1 MSALGKKKQERYY
14 EIFVEM
20 ARFSCD
26 AAIFLR
32 EILGDFKIDRIEA
45 DMEKMHA
52 IEHDGDVSR
61 HQMTK
66 LLAAEFIPP
75 IEREDIMAM
84 SEAIDTVTDKVEDVL
99 QRLYM
104 LNVQE
109 IRKDA
114 IVIADV
120 VLKSCDALRDTLD
133 EFSNFKK
140 SKTIQD
146 KIIEINRLEEV
157 GDRLYIDAV
166 REVFTD
172 SSITPLEAFAWYHI
186 YGYLEEVFDAC
197 EDTADIIESVIMKN
211 T

>member
-14 EIFVEM
+14 DIFVEM
-20 ARFSCD
+20 AGFSCD
-26 AAIFLR
+26 AAVFLR
-32 EILGDFKIDRIEA
+32 EILGDYKVDRIDA
-45 DMEKMHA
+45 DMEKMHS
-52 IEHDGDVSR
+52 IEHDGDVAR

-84 SEAIDTVTDKVEDVL
+84 SEAIDTVTDKIEDVL

-104 LNVQE
+104 LNIKEV
-109 IRKDA
+109 RKDA
-114 IVIADV
+114 VVIADV
-120 VLKSCDALRDTLD
+120 VLKGCDALRDALE

-146 KIIEINRLEEV
+146 KLIEINRLEEV
-157 GDRLYIDAV
+157 GDKLYIDAV

-172 SSITPLEAFAWYHI
+172 EDITPLEAFAWYHI
-186 YGYLEEVFDAC
+186 YGYLEDVFDAC
-197 EDTADIIESVIMKN
+197 EDAADIVESVIMKN

>member
-14 EIFVEM
+14 DIFVEM
-20 ARFSCD
+20 AGFSCD
-26 AAIFLR
+26 AATFLR
-32 EILGDFKIDRIEA
+32 EILGDYRMERIDA
-45 DMEKMHA
+45 DMEKMHS

-61 HQMTK
+61 HQMTR
-66 LLAAEFIPP
+66 LLAAEFVPP

-84 SEAIDTVTDKVEDVL
+84 SEAIDTVTDKIEDVL

-104 LNVQE
+104 LNIQQ

-114 IVIADV
+114 VVIADV
-120 VLKSCDALRDTLD
+120 VLKSCDAMRDTME
-133 EFSNFKK
+133 EFANFKK
-140 SKTIQD
+140 SKTIND

-157 GDRLYIDAV
+157 GDKLYIEAV

-172 SSITPLEAFAWYHI
+172 AEITPLEAFAWYHI

-197 EDTADIIESVIMKN
+197 EDAADIVESVIMKN

>member
-20 ARFSCD
+20 AGFSCD
-26 AAIFLR
+26 AAVFLR
-32 EILGDFKIDRIEA
+32 EILGSYKVERIDA
-45 DMEKMHA
+45 DMEKMHS

-84 SEAIDTVTDKVEDVL
+84 SEAIDTVTDKIEDVL

-104 LNVQE
+104 LNIQE

-114 IVIADV
+114 VVIADV
-120 VLKSCDALRDTLD
+120 VVKACEALRDALED
-133 EFSNFKK
+133 FSNFKK

-157 GDRLYIDAV
+157 GDKLYIEAV
-166 REVFTD
+166 RGVFTD
-172 SSITPLEAFAWYHI
+172 SEIPPLEAFAWYHI
-186 YGYLEEVFDAC
+186 YGYLEDVFDAC
-197 EDTADIIESVIMKN
+197 EDAADIIESVIMKN

>member
-20 ARFSCD
+20 AGFSCD
-26 AAIFLR
+26 AAVFLK
-32 EILGDFKIDRIEA
+32 EILGDYKPDRIDE
-45 DMEKMHA
+45 DMDKMHA
-52 IEHDGDVSR
+52 IEHDGDVAR

-84 SEAIDTVTDKVEDVL
+84 SEAIDTVTDKIEDVL

-104 LNVQE
+104 LDVTE
-109 IRKDA
+109 VRKDA
-114 IVIADV
+114 VVIADV
-120 VLKSCDALRDTLD
+120 VLKCCEALRDTLE

-157 GDRLYIDAV
+157 GDKLYIDAV

-172 SSITPLEAFAWYHI
+172 TTIPPLSAFAWYHI

-197 EDTADIIESVIMKN
+197 EDAADIVESVIMKN